1 MVQCGDKESKKTD
14 KAQFLFVV
22 KLFAGITEGERL

>member
-1 MVQCGDKESKKTD
+1 MVQCGYKESKKTE

-22 KLFAGITEGERL
+22 KLLAGITEGEKL